1 MKETWGCDV
10 TFYTGTAYN
19 NNNYVRMIA
28 ALYELKDKWG
38 IGIIDMYFDTSMSM
52 DMMDT
57 VFYRK
62 NMSDPIHPLYNSYKD
77 WWTPVFEKYLSE
89 N

>member
-10 TFYTGTAYN
+10 TFYTGTAY

-62 NMSDPIHPLYNSYKD
+62 
-77 WWTPVFEKYLSE
+77 T
-89 N
+89 